1 MAISRREI
9 LKLGVSYG
17 TGAINFGNDSVVY
30 ERELRKLVGDET
42 LENFFESIKDAQ
54 ELIDSQIAALEQEA
68 AAALEQEAAT
78 AQEQAATLEQATA
91 REQEQRAPEVQDPK
105 QDATDTQEQKQEPPS
120 ALDTE
125 QEASPDAEEQEP
137 EENPL
142 KDAVAAGKTF
152 QELCARLALSDLYTQ
167 MSVIIAALNDAC
179 LPAVEDLSKLK
190 ESYQAIVDYL
200 KRC

>member
-68 AAALEQEAAT
+68 AAALEQEAS
-78 AQEQAATLEQATA
+78 LG
-91 REQEQRAPEVQDPK
+91 
-105 QDATDTQEQKQEPPS
+105 
-120 ALDTE
+120 TE
-125 QEASPDAEEQEP
+125 QEASLDTEEQEP

>member
-42 LENFFESIKDAQ
+42 LENFLESIKSAQ

-68 AAALEQEAAT
+68 AAALEQEVAT
-78 AQEQAATLEQATA
+78 AQEPAA
-91 REQEQRAPEVQDPK
+91 EQEQCAPEEQEPK
-105 QDATDTQEQKQEPPS
+105 QDATDTQEQKQEPAS
-120 ALDTE
+120 ALSTE
-125 QEASPDAEEQEP
+125 QKASLDAEEQEP

-142 KDAVAAGKTF
+142 KDTVAAGKTF

-167 MSVIIAALNDAC
+167 MSVIIAALNNAC

-190 ESYQAIVDYL
+190 ESYQAIIDYL

>member
-30 ERELRKLVGDET
+30 ERELRKLVDDET
-42 LENFFESIKDAQ
+42 LESFFKSISDAQ
-54 ELIDSQIAALEQEA
+54 KLIDSQIAALEQEA

-78 AQEQAATLEQATA
+78 VQEPAA
-91 REQEQRAPEVQDPK
+91 EQEQRAPEEQEPK
-105 QDATDTQEQKQEPPS
+105 QDATNAQEQKQEPAS
-120 ALDTE
+120 ALSTE
-125 QEASPDAEEQEP
+125 QEASLDAEEQEP

-190 ESYQAIVDYL
+190 ESYQAIIDYL

>member
-30 ERELRKLVGDET
+30 ERELRKLVDDET

-68 AAALEQEAAT
+68 SLDTEQEAAT
-78 AQEQAATLEQATA
+78 AQEQATA
-91 REQEQRAPEVQDPK
+91 REQEQHAPEEQDPK
-105 QDATDTQEQKQEPPS
+105 QDATDTQEQKQEPSS
-120 ALDTE
+120 ALGTE
-125 QEASPDAEEQEP
+125 QEATLSAEEQEP

-179 LPAVEDLSKLK
+179 LPAVENLSKLK

>member
-42 LENFFESIKDAQ
+42 LENFLESIKDAQ

-68 AAALEQEAAT
+68 AAALEQGAAT
-78 AQEQAATLEQATA
+78 AQEPAAEQ
-91 REQEQRAPEVQDPK
+91 EQEQRAPEEQEPK
-105 QDATDTQEQKQEPPS
+105 QDATNAQEQKQELSS

-125 QEASPDAEEQEP
+125 QEASLDAEEQEP
-137 EENPL
+137 EANPL

-190 ESYQAIVDYL
+190 ESYQAIIDYL